1 MIEAEKAYGAN
12 VEVQGLEGVV
22 LVGDDTEL
30 IDRPIHLSASFSCV
44 HVVCVYRTL
53 IK

>member
-1 MIEAEKAYGAN
+1 MLEAEKAYGAN

-30 IDRPIHLSASFSCV
+30 IDRPIHLSAGCSRV
-44 HVVCVYRTL
+44 RDVCVY
-53 IK
+53 